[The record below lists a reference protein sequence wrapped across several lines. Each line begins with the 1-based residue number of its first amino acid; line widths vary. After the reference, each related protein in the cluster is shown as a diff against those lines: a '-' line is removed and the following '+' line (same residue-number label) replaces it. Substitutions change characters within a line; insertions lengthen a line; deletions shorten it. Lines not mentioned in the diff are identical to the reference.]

1 MDRRDARA
9 DAISPIPSA
18 GNGGGA
24 ADGTTG
30 LLADSRKVAVWTLVS
45 RITGF
50 GRVAI
55 MAAVL
60 GPTYFGNIF
69 QTMAF
74 LPSLLFA
81 LLGGSLVGAIL
92 VPPLVRWI
100 DGGDEAAFRR
110 LADGFLG
117 VLLALLLLVGVLV
130 VLLWSPVVSLATAA
144 VDDAGVRHQQREAGG
159 LLLVLMMPQLLL
171 YGVMVVGT
179 AVQHARGRFA
189 LAAAASV
196 GENLA
201 SMGVLAASAL
211 AFGTGTDLGE
221 VSAAQMVLL
230 GAGTT
235 AAVALHAALQW
246 WGAFRAGVP
255 LLPRPGWA
263 DPEIRRLLRIA
274 ITSSGNTVL
283 YNLVFFTVLV
293 VAGSVP
299 GGVVAFQ
306 IGLNFAYLPVAL
318 GAVPVASAQLPRL
331 ARSHNAGDAAA
342 FRTTFLDGFAFSRF
356 LTLPASFLLVGM
368 SGALAAALAFGE
380 MATPVGVAMV
390 AASIGSLGAGVFG
403 EASTTLLTTAAYA
416 RRDGMAPLRAMAVR
430 TVLALGGAGAA
441 LVAVEGTAVL
451 WVLGA
456 SVSAAN
462 LVAAGYLYRVVLRD
476 VPAASRPER
485 ARFLGEL
492 GASALSMAAAGGVA
506 FWLAGGSAGH
516 AQAVGTVA
524 AAGCAGAAVYL
535 AVQWLRGSRELGY
548 FLSVVFGTGPADI
561 AREVRLAVRMGRLR
575 AMWPK

>member
-9 DAISPIPSA
+9 DATSPILPD
-18 GNGGGA
+18 GDRGGA
-24 ADGTTG
+24 VDGTAG

-74 LPSLLFA
+74 LPSLLFS

-100 DGGDEAAFRR
+100 DGQDEAAFRR

-117 VLLALLLLVGVLV
+117 VLLALLLMVGVLV
-130 VLLWSPVVSLATAA
+130 VLLWAPVVSLVTAA
-144 VDDAGVRHQQREAGG
+144 VDDAGVRHQQQEAGH
-159 LLLVLMMPQLLL
+159 LLLILTMPQLLL

-211 AFGTGTDLGE
+211 AFGTGTDLGA
-221 VSAAQMVLL
+221 VS
-230 GAGTT
+230 T

-255 LLPRPGWA
+255 LLPRPGWS

-342 FRTTFLDGFAFSRF
+342 FRTTFLEGFAFSRF

-380 MATPVGVAMV
+380 MATPVGIAMV

-430 TVLALGGAGAA
+430 TVLALGGAGGA

-451 WVLGA
+451 WALGA
-456 SVSAAN
+456 SVSVAN
-462 LVAAGYLYRVVLRD
+462 LVAAGYLYRAVLRD
-476 VPAASRPER
+476 IPAAPWSQR

-492 GASALSMAAAGGVA
+492 AASALSMAAAGSVA
-506 FWLAGGSAGH
+506 FWLADGSAGH
-516 AQAVGTVA
+516 AKAIGTVA
-524 AAGCAGAAVYL
+524 AAGCAGAMVYL
-535 AVQWLRGSRELGY
+535 VLQWLRGSREFGY
-548 FLSVVFGTGPADI
+548 FLSVVFGAGPADV
-561 AREVRLAVRMGRLR
+561 AREMRPAVRMGRLR
-575 AMWPK
+575 TMWPK